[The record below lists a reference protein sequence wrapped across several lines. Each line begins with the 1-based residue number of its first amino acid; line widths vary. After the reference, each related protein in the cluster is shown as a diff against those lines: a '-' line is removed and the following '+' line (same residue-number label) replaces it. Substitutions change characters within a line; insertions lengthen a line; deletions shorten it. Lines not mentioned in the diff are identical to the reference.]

1 MDKPSK
7 IAVSFGGGVQST
19 AMMCM
24 IIDGTLQVK
33 DRDNLIVYF
42 ADTGDEPAD
51 VYRHIEKC
59 ALIMKKE
66 GIRFEVLHRYAD
78 KKSLSNDVLN
88 RISNGKGGISFPPLY
103 VQRQKTAGNMPIW
116 RGCTFDFKSRVLDKA
131 AKKWAEVPRGYK
143 GPDPLVTK
151 WLGISYD
158 EIQRAKVSTEKWYE
172 FEYPLI
178 DNIIRRG
185 DCVSINK
192 RHGLSAPRSA
202 CVYCPFHSN
211 KEWQRIKNTEDFVQA
226 VQFETKLHEL
236 WEEKNGFGGLKSK
249 PYLHKSRK
257 PIAEVNFESQQIE
270 MYDTWDQECAGVCG
284 V

>member
-131 AKKWAEVPRGYK
+131 AKKWA
-143 GPDPLVTK
+143 
-151 WLGISYD
+151 
-158 EIQRAKVSTEKWYE
+158 
-172 FEYPLI
+172 
-178 DNIIRRG
+178 
-185 DCVSINK
+185 
-192 RHGLSAPRSA
+192 
-202 CVYCPFHSN
+202 
-211 KEWQRIKNTEDFVQA
+211 
-226 VQFETKLHEL
+226 
-236 WEEKNGFGGLKSK
+236 
-249 PYLHKSRK
+249 
-257 PIAEVNFESQQIE
+257 
-270 MYDTWDQECAGVCG
+270 
-284 V
+284 